1 MNADQMID
9 YALGQVDV
17 GERIQMER
25 ALEDDPELAA
35 KAERLGRAI
44 QLLVDDGDSHDPPRA
59 LASRTLRLVAQARSR
74 RQGRSLFEFVPRRA
88 AFHWA
93 DFAVAASI
101 FIAGMLTL
109 VPAIQRSRDRMNQAG
124 CVFNLQQLG
133 KSLAQYVSL
142 HPYYPYPPSRLP
154 GAHTGTFAAFLH
166 DAGMLTDLSVLDC
179 PFNGPCPNRAA
190 DLPSFEE
197 LERIRRTDPSRYR
210 RMLCWDYAYNV
221 GHTHGSGGP
230 GPLESRLPMAIPV
243 VADQPAHE
251 NYVRILEGNS
261 PNHGGRGQNVLYSD
275 GTVRWHRNRRIS
287 PNDLDLYLNNELEAR
302 PGVHEQD
309 SVLLPSY
316 ISFQGQ
322 GGP

>member
-1 MNADQMID
+1 M
-9 YALGQVDV
+9 
-17 GERIQMER
+17 RMER
-25 ALEDDPELAA
+25 ALEDDPELAMT
-35 KAERLGRAI
+35 AERLGRAI
-44 QLLVDDGDSHDPPRA
+44 QLLVDDGDSHDPPAA
-59 LASRTLRLVAQARSR
+59 LASRTLSLVAQARSR
-74 RQGRSLFEFVPRRA
+74 GRGRSFSELVPRRA

-109 VPAIQRSRDRMNQAG
+109 VPAIHRSRDRMNQAG

-133 KSLAQYVSL
+133 KSLAQYASL
-142 HPYYPYPPSRLP
+142 HPTYPYPPNRQPS
-154 GAHTGTFAAFLH
+154 AHTGTFAAFLH

-197 LERIRRTDPSRYR
+197 LERIRQTDPARYR

-221 GHTHGSGGP
+221 GHSHGSRGP
-230 GPLESRLPMAIPV
+230 GPLASRLPMAIPV
-243 VADQPAHE
+243 LADQPAHE

-261 PNHGGRGQNVLYSD
+261 PNHGRRGQNVLYSD
-275 GTVRWHRNRRIS
+275 GTIRWHRDRRIS
-287 PNDLDLYLNNELEAR
+287 PNDPDLYLNNEQEVR

-322 GGP
+322 GEQ

>member
-17 GERIQMER
+17 TERIRMER

-35 KAERLGRAI
+35 RAEKLSRAI
-44 QLLVDDGDSHDPPRA
+44 QFLVDDGDSYDPPRA
-59 LASRTLRLVAQARSR
+59 LVSRTLGLVAQARSR
-74 RQGRSLFEFVPRRA
+74 GQGQPLFELVPRRV

-109 VPAIQRSRDRMNQAG
+109 VPAIQRSRDRMNQTG

-133 KSLAQYVSL
+133 KSLAQYASL
-142 HPYYPYPPSRLP
+142 HPYYPYPPSRQP
-154 GAHTGTFAAFLH
+154 SAHTGTFAAFLH

-179 PFNGPCPNRAA
+179 PFNGPCPHRVA

-197 LERIRRTDPSRYR
+197 LERIRQTDPARYR
-210 RMLCWDYAYNV
+210 QMLCWDYAYNV
-221 GHTHGSGGP
+221 GHSHGSAGP

-243 VADQPAHE
+243 VADQPPHE
-251 NYVRILEGNS
+251 NYARILEGNS
-261 PNHGGRGQNVLYSD
+261 PNHARRGQNVLYSD

-287 PNDLDLYLNNELEAR
+287 PNDPDLYLNNEQEVR

-316 ISFQGQ
+316 VSFQGQ
-322 GGP
+322 AAQ